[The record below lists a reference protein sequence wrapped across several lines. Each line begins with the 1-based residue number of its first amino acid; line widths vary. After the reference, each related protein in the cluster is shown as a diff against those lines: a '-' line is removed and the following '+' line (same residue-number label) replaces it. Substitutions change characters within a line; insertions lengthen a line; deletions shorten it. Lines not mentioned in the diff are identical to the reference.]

1 MIMQKYIQFID
12 QISEFFGKI
21 VAWFSTAMVLIVCAD
36 VLLRYLLNES
46 SAWVV
51 ELEWHL
57 FALIFLFGAGYTL
70 RHDRHVR
77 VDVFYARFSDETKA
91 LINLLGTIFFLAP
104 LCVIGIYSSWNYVLN
119 SFHMKEVSADP
130 NGLAFRY
137 LIKACIPLGLF
148 TLLLQGFSLIMSSLQ
163 ILLKK

>member
-1 MIMQKYIQFID
+1 MQKYVQFID
-12 QISEFFGKI
+12 NISEFFGKV
-21 VAWFSTAMVLIVCAD
+21 VAWFSTAMVIIVCTD

-57 FALIFLFGAGYTL
+57 FSLIFLFGAGYTL

-91 LINLLGTIFFLAP
+91 FINLAGTILFLFP
-104 LCVIGIYSSWNYVLN
+104 LCIIGIYSSWNYVLN
-119 SFHMKEVSADP
+119 SFLMNEVSADP
-130 NGLAFRY
+130 NGLPFRY

-148 TLLLQGFSLIMSSLQ
+148 TLFLQASSLIISSLQ
-163 ILLKK
+163 IILKK